1 MKLHAIW
8 VYDRFIFWLTAT
20 AIDITFRISVTF
32 TFEFLIKNLKNVIS
46 VAYLQIGLDFTSK
59 TSTVHSSTS

>member
-20 AIDITFRISVTF
+20 AIDITFQISVTF
-32 TFEFLIKNLKNVIS
+32 TFEFLIKIFLNVIL

-59 TSTVHSSTS
+59 TSTVHSSIS

>member
-32 TFEFLIKNLKNVIS
+32 TFEFLIKNLKMWF
-46 VAYLQIGLDFTSK
+46 Q
-59 TSTVHSSTS
+59 